1 LGPGHGRDY
10 KVGTSV
16 PANTPHAV
24 SVSLPLWK
32 DNIDYEEGRLKHIME
47 IGYPRFFIHKMIQE
61 VSNKM
66 SQPEC
71 LIRERVREREGKAG
85 LKSRARS
92 CFMPCEVL
100 HITFRNFWILLASLD
115 MKQDMKCFI

>member
-1 LGPGHGRDY
+1 MDWIGVEARGKKVGLPSYNFLHLTNHYPLSMTATSSSSISNSCLGPGHGRDY

-32 DNIDYEEGRLKHIME
+32 DNIDYEEGRLKETME

-61 VSNKM
+61 VS
-66 SQPEC
+66 
-71 LIRERVREREGKAG
+71 RV
-85 LKSRARS
+85 
-92 CFMPCEVL
+92 
-100 HITFRNFWILLASLD
+100 II
-115 MKQDMKCFI
+115 